1 MTDIYKLID
10 DSIQDL
16 LYTSIGGKRNFMK
29 ITDVIEL
36 LMKIEKSV
44 PEIVIDGDEFVKY
57 FKGNSQKL

>member
-16 LYTSIGGKRNFMK
+16 LYTSIRGRRNFMK

-44 PEIVIDGDEFVKY
+44 PEIVIDGDAFVKY

>member
-16 LYTSIGGKRNFMK
+16 LYTSIRGRRNFMK

-36 LMKIEKSV
+36 LMKIEESV

>member
-16 LYTSIGGKRNFMK
+16 LYTSIRGKRNFMK